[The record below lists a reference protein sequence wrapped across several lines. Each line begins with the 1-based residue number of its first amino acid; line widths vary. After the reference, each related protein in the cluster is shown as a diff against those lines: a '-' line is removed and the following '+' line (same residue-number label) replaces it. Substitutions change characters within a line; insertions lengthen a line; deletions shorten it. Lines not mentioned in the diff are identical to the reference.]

1 MILRIVQR
9 ADQQTRRDSVEGFSF
24 LGGLGIQ
31 QIPGITWRR
40 RRCAARGRESGEVS
54 LYESSRAAV
63 LDAELR
69 EHHQR
74 AGRRW
79 CRLLAL
85 VSLQSAAKAR
95 GTSSPSVQ
103 RPVKEWQAGECRCW
117 NNRFLI
123 GVHLRIDRSTCN
135 FIAVTNCGACR

>member
-1 MILRIVQR
+1 VLISKLGE
-9 ADQQTRRDSVEGFSF
+9 TRSKVFPSWAGWASCRS
-24 LGGLGIQ
+24 
-31 QIPGITWRR
+31 PGITWRR